1 MSNIDLE
8 AFKNTVSEMI
18 KTSLEDE
25 VNFPVDEVYFDLIE
39 GLRDL
44 LKGDNTII
52 LRLERKKIIDSQF
65 NM

>member
-8 AFKNTVSEMI
+8 AFKNTISEMI

-25 VNFPVDEVYFDLIE
+25 VNFPVDEVYFDLVE

-44 LKGDNTII
+44 LKGDNTSI

>member
-44 LKGDNTII
+44 LKGDNTSI

>member
-25 VNFPVDEVYFDLIE
+25 VNFPVDEVYFGLVE

-65 NM
+65 KM